1 MVKGKLS
8 EDDVIAEALENIQSA
23 ERASGIEPVALE
35 DPIKETLTKSF
46 LVILQTVMKEV

>member
-23 ERASGIEPVALE
+23 ERASIEPVALE
-35 DPIKETLTKSF
+35 DPKWRP
-46 LVILQTVMKEV
+46 